1 MRILVIDRQPPLDLR
16 QGNALIG
23 RHIFPLL
30 ARRHD
35 LTLVCPVQPGDEECA
50 NALLREWF
58 TEVHLVPRPKNVAA
72 LKGYIEAIIGGS
84 VPTQLQPPGARWAA
98 WFSHALQV
106 VTATTTF
113 DVVHTR
119 ELPMAAHHGRWRG
132 VPTVLEFID
141 SATLREQRRRDIAT
155 PTSWPRAPIARWI
168 ERRALHACDIATVVS
183 PADAAALR
191 TLAPNTDVRIVR
203 NGVNTEYFRPVHMQ
217 EEPERILFVGA
228 MSYPPNV
235 AAVDFFYRSVWP
247 QVRRRFPLARFVVCG
262 RDPAPEIRALSSDP
276 SVVVTGAVDDI
287 REWYSRAAVV
297 VCPMTSGSGIKNK
310 VLEALAMERAVV
322 ASPLA
327 VEALDVRDN
336 VEVRVADTP
345 TAFAEHCCALMVD
358 REERRRLGCAGREY
372 VVREHSWEGCAAA
385 YDTIYRELVARS
397 STGTGAPGA
406 KRELGA
412 PA

>member
-1 MRILVIDRQPPLDLR
+1 MRILIIDRQPPLDLR

-35 LTLVCPVQPGDEECA
+35 LTLVCPVQPGDEEWA
-50 NALLREWF
+50 SAQLREWF
-58 TEVHLVPRPKNVAA
+58 TDVHLVPRPKHVAA
-72 LKGYIEAIIGGS
+72 LKGYIEAS
-84 VPTQLQPPGARWAA
+84 VGDYLPTPLQPSGARWATT
-98 WFSHALQV
+98 FSHTLQA
-106 VTATTTF
+106 VTATTAF

-119 ELPMAAHHGRWRG
+119 ELPMAAFLRRLRA

-141 SATLREQRRRDIAT
+141 SAALREQRRRDIAT
-155 PTSWPRAPIARWI
+155 PTSWPRAPIARSI
-168 ERRALHACDIATVVS
+168 ERRAMRACDIATAVS

-191 TLAPNTDVRIVR
+191 TLAPETDVRIVR
-203 NGVNTEYFRPVHMQ
+203 NGVDTDYFRPANVQ
-217 EEPERILFVGA
+217 EEPERILFAGA

-235 AAVDFFYRSVWP
+235 AAVDFFYRAVWP

-262 RDPAPEIRALSSDP
+262 RDPAPEIRALAGDP
-276 SVVVTGAVDDI
+276 SVVVTGAVDDM
-287 REWYSRAAVV
+287 RTWYSRAAVV
-297 VCPMTSGSGIKNK
+297 VCPMTTGSGIKNK

-336 VEVRVADTP
+336 VEVRIADSP

-358 REERRRLGCAGREY
+358 REERLRLGRAGRAY
-372 VVREHSWEGCAAA
+372 VEREHSWEGCAAA
-385 YDTIYRELVARS
+385 YDA
-397 STGTGAPGA
+397 
-406 KRELGA
+406 
-412 PA
+412 